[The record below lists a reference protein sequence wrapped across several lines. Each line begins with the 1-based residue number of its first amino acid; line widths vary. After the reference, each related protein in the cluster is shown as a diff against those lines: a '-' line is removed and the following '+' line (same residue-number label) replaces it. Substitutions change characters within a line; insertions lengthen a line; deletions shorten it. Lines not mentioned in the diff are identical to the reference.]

1 MRRKLL
7 SSEKARPKP
16 FTRLIQSPF
25 AAGLGALVLGF
36 GLGLALAGRSSAAA
50 TGFIEWSG
58 IVGQLWVNALRMA
71 LVPLVVTLLVT
82 SVAGME
88 DLRALG
94 RLGARALGLFLLLLA
109 GTAVLTVLA
118 APPLL
123 SGIAIDSG
131 RELLGAHALGEAT
144 PAQLPTLESFLLGL
158 FPTSPLR
165 AAVDGAMLPLIVF
178 TLLFAWAAT
187 RLPEAARAPL
197 FGLFGAVRDAMLV
210 LMHGVLLF
218 TPLGVFGLSVGL
230 GAGPGLDLAGSVGRY
245 LLVICGLQLG
255 AALALYPI
263 VRLAGRSVGRFARA
277 ALPAQTV
284 ALGTRSSLASLPA
297 LIEGFRKGYGDRP
310 GVTGFVLPLCV
321 STFKLNT
328 PISDLVG
335 PLYLAALMGAGLS
348 TGQVAGMA
356 LVAIAMSFS
365 NPGIPS
371 GGLFVVTAPVM
382 MAAGLP
388 LEGIG
393 LLIAV
398 DAIPDLCATFLN
410 VTGDMA
416 VGVIADRATAR
427 PGEPR

>member
-1 MRRKLL
+1 MGAMRTTIF
-7 SSEKARPKP
+7 S
-16 FTRLIQSPF
+16 RLIHSPF
-25 AAGLGALVLGF
+25 AAGMLALVLGF
-36 GLGLALAGRSSAAA
+36 AVGLALAGNTSAAA
-50 TGFIEWSG
+50 AGLIEWTG
-58 IVGQLWVNALRMA
+58 LAGQLWVNALRMV
-71 LVPLVVTLLVT
+71 LVPLVVALLVT
-82 SVAGME
+82 SVASME

-94 RLGARALGLFLLLLA
+94 RLGARTLLLFVALLV
-109 GTAVLTVLA
+109 GTAVLSVLA

-123 SGIAIDSG
+123 AGVGVDG
-131 RELLGAHALGEAT
+131 GKELLGAHALEEI
-144 PAQLPTLESFLLGL
+144 PIVDLPTLRSFLLGL
-158 FPTSPLR
+158 IPASPLR

-187 RLPEAARAPL
+187 RLPKDAQAPL
-197 FGLFGAVRDAMLV
+197 LGFFCAVRDAMLV
-210 LMHGVLLF
+210 LMRGVLLF

-230 GAGPGLDLAGSVGRY
+230 GAGPGLALAGSVGRY
-245 LLVICGLQLG
+245 LLVICGLQL
-255 AALALYPI
+255 AVTLALYPI
-263 VRLAGRSVGRFARA
+263 VRLGGRSASRFARA

-297 LIEGFRKGYGDRP
+297 LIEGYRKGYGERA

-335 PLYLAALMGAGLS
+335 PLFLAALMGIQLS
-348 TGQVAGMA
+348 TGQIAAMA
-356 LVAIAMSFS
+356 LVAVAMSFS

-393 LLIAV
+393 LLVAV
-398 DAIPDLCATFLN
+398 DAIPDLCATLLN

-416 VGVIADRATAR
+416 VGVLADAEGDPPPGAR
-427 PGEPR
+427 G